1 MIPRLRAEES
11 LNAANRV
18 ALGVGPRSKEQ
29 KAGLRSLQR
38 RWEREAR
45 PRPRTPATPSGIW
58 GGLATMPGMKVVLV
72 PVKRTDG

>member
-29 KAGLRSLQR
+29 RSGLRALQR

-45 PRPRTPATPSGIW
+45 PRPRIPATPFGIW
-58 GGLATMPGMKVVLV
+58 GGLADLQGVKVVKV
-72 PVKRTDG
+72 PVK